1 MRKLLLVMMLAVLVP
16 AVLVPVVGFADERGP
31 GKDRM
36 KIFEALNLNKDQI
49 EKVKKLHQETRKNT
63 VKLRS
68 DMELKRIDFEE
79 ELQKAKPD
87 NNALMKLIGE
97 MAELEAKQ
105 YRIRLETRVK
115 MMEILTPEQKEKLIE
130 RISERRV
137 SEERMSESIP
147 PGRGDHPDDGF
158 SDKQHHRR
166 SRGGWGGF

>member
-1 MRKLLLVMMLAVLVP
+1 MRNLLFVVMLAVLVP
-16 AVLVPVVGFADERGP
+16 ALLVPMVGFADERGP
-31 GKDRM
+31 EKTRM
-36 KIFEALNLNKDQI
+36 KFFEALNLNKDQI
-49 EKVKKLHQETRKNT
+49 EKVKSLHQETRKNT

-79 ELQKAKPD
+79 ELQKAKAD
-87 NNALMKLIGE
+87 NNTLMKLIGE

-130 RISERRV
+130 RMSEK
-137 SEERMSESIP
+137 RMSESIP
-147 PGRGDHPDDGF
+147 QGRGDHPDDDF
-158 SDKQHHRR
+158 IDKPHHRR